1 MPMPTAFDGYVEIF
15 TRASSTCL
23 VTADRNQYSVPCQ
36 HANQPVSVRQYA
48 WRVEAYANGARVAAH
63 DRLLFEKGKVRY
75 EWQHYL
81 TLLERKP
88 GALRNGA
95 PFRELPQPLRR
106 LQSAC

>member
-1 MPMPTAFDGYVEIF
+1 MPMPTPFDGYVEIF

-36 HANQPVSVRQYA
+36 HANQQVSVRQHA
-48 WRVEAYANGARVAAH
+48 WRVEAYANDAQVAVR
-63 DRLLFEKGKVRY
+63 DRLPFEKGKVRY

-95 PFRELPQPLRR
+95 PSSNC
-106 LQSAC
+106 QSRCAACKPPC